1 MSSADEPMAVWQ
13 HEKQAADLAFKHNKF
28 NEAAAHYTKVIKA
41 LNDDKSTRPAI
52 ADRVKV
58 YANRSLAYC
67 KMGDFKEALKDAQ
80 EAGKL
85 PGVRGDAVHS
95 SPGLS
100 TAGLQLQLGWTL
112 AGRRDGTGWLALL
125 MA

>member
-13 HEKQAADLAFKHNKF
+13 HEKQAADDAFKNNRF

-52 ADRVKV
+52 ADRKV

-67 KMGDFKEALKDAQ
+67 KMGDFKEALNDAQ

-85 PGVRGDAVHS
+85 PGFRGDAVLS

-100 TAGLQLQLGWTL
+100 TAGLQLQLSWTL

>member
-13 HEKQAADLAFKHNKF
+13 HEKQAA
-28 NEAAAHYTKVIKA
+28 HYTEVIKA

-52 ADRVKV
+52 ADRKV

-67 KMGDFKEALKDAQ
+67 KMGDFKEALNDAQ

-85 PGVRGDAVHS
+85 PGFRGDAVLS